1 MSHPRLRDESG
12 QTMAEYG
19 VILAI
24 ITASVL
30 SALLL
35 FSAAIRSAIM
45 SAVTIITG
53 G

>member
-1 MSHPRLRDESG
+1 MSHPRLRDQSG

-24 ITASVL
+24 ITASVI

-45 SAVTIITG
+45 TAVAIITG
-53 G
+53 S

>member
-1 MSHPRLRDESG
+1 MSHPRLRDQSG

-45 SAVTIITG
+45 TAVAIITG
-53 G
+53 S

>member
-1 MSHPRLRDESG
+1 L
-12 QTMAEYG
+12 AEDG

-24 ITASVL
+24 ITASVI

-45 SAVTIITG
+45 TAVAIITG
-53 G
+53 S